1 MEYLGS
7 DSSPIMPLLTSP
19 LANWP
24 AKLTLTAVLDI
35 LVVAFLIYQLIMVVK
50 GTRAAQV
57 LAGIGVLLLVY
68 MLAVWARLQLLRSV
82 LAVVVPYTAI
92 ALIVLF
98 QTEIRRTLARIGRRR
113 WLGFGSNL
121 QRRESTDDILL
132 ALSRLSQQKI
142 GALIVLERDTGLRTF
157 IESGVALAAALSRD
171 LLLSIFQPGGALHD
185 GAAIVQGERIAAAAC
200 FLPLSMNPLLARK
213 LGTRHRAAIG
223 ITEEADCLALVV
235 SEETGRI
242 SVAAFGEIESDV
254 TLTRVAERVAQH
266 FGRKRHEE
274 WRMTA
279 REPAWEAGS
288 AENDEHPRPNWKQ
301 VGRP

>member
-1 MEYLGS
+1 
-7 DSSPIMPLLTSP
+7 
-19 LANWP
+19 
-24 AKLTLTAVLDI
+24 V
-35 LVVAFLIYQLIMVVK
+35 LVVVYLI
-50 GTRAAQV
+50 
-57 LAGIGVLLLVY
+57 
-68 MLAVWARLQLLRSV
+68 AVWMHLELLRSM
-82 LAVVVPYTAI
+82 LAVVVPYTAL

-98 QTEIRRTLARIGRRR
+98 QTEIRRALARLGRRR
-113 WLGFGSNL
+113 WLGFGGSL

-132 ALSRLSQQKI
+132 ALSRLSQQNI

-157 IESGVALAAALSRD
+157 IESGVSLNANLSRD

-185 GAAIVQGERIAAAAC
+185 GAAVVQGDRVAAAAC

-242 SVAAFGEIESDV
+242 STAAFGELQSG
-254 TLTRVAERVAQH
+254 LTVNEVAERIAKH
-266 FGRKRHEE
+266 FGRKRRED
-274 WRMTA
+274 WRLTE
-279 REPAWEAGS
+279 REPLSDLEI
-288 AENDEHPRPNWKQ
+288 EPQEHGKPGWKR

>member
-1 MEYLGS
+1 MSFL
-7 DSSPIMPLLTSP
+7 ILP

-24 AKLTLTAVLDI
+24 AKLTLTAVVDI

-68 MLAVWARLQLLRSV
+68 MLSVWVRLQLLRSV

-113 WLGFGSNL
+113 WLGFGGSL

-142 GALIVLERDTGLRTF
+142 GALIVL
-157 IESGVALAAALSRD
+157 
-171 LLLSIFQPGGALHD
+171 
-185 GAAIVQGERIAAAAC
+185 
-200 FLPLSMNPLLARK
+200 
-213 LGTRHRAAIG
+213 
-223 ITEEADCLALVV
+223 
-235 SEETGRI
+235 
-242 SVAAFGEIESDV
+242 
-254 TLTRVAERVAQH
+254 
-266 FGRKRHEE
+266 
-274 WRMTA
+274 
-279 REPAWEAGS
+279 
-288 AENDEHPRPNWKQ
+288 
-301 VGRP
+301 